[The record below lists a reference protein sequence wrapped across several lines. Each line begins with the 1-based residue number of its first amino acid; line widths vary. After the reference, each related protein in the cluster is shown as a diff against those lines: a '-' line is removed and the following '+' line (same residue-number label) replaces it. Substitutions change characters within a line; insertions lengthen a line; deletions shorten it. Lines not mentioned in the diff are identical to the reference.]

1 MDLNNDKLKNA
12 LQLALN
18 SWLQDYRSD
27 AWTELRAE
35 ERLVLSEYHFDK
47 FIKEIEALSN
57 QVYQ

>member
-12 LQLALN
+12 LQLAFN

-47 FIKEIEALSN
+47 FIKEIEAL
-57 QVYQ
+57 